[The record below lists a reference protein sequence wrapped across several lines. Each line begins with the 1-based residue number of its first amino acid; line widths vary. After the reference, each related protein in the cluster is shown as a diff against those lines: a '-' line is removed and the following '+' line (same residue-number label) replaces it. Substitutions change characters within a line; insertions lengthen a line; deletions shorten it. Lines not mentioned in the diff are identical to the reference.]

1 MTNAIKHFCV
11 SPWHRTYLVWWTVC
25 SKALLWF
32 SLAIFSLF
40 LNSGCVAGRYEFHR
54 CLDLAFPTQHLLK
67 QSFEFM
73 LSRGVEPWAPLKSA
87 TFPSKGTGIM
97 TGMGCPLTSGSASE
111 PSALWCWC
119 PSTSLLQ
126 YHSVLLIQS
135 GKLESLVVLVLYVHF
150 FRAALVFYAICI
162 STQILD
168 SVCQFLQKSLWVQF
182 GGFFFKYAS
191 IWGVGSS

>member
-1 MTNAIKHFCV
+1 MTNDIKHFCV
-11 SPWHRTYLVWWTVC
+11 SPWYRTYLVWLTVC

-32 SLAIFSLF
+32 SLAIFSLIPQLWMCCWQIWVPPVSWLCIPIIASLEAKF
-40 LNSGCVAGRYEFHR
+40 WVHVITWC
-54 CLDLAFPTQHLLK
+54 
-67 QSFEFM
+67 
-73 LSRGVEPWAPLKSA
+73 EPWAPLKSP

-97 TGMGCPLTSGSASE
+97 TWMGCPLTSGSASE
-111 PSALWCWC
+111 PSVLWCWC

-126 YHSVLLIQS
+126 YHSVLLTQP

-182 GGFFFKYAS
+182 GGFFF
-191 IWGVGSS
+191 